1 MEMQN
6 IVIYAL
12 IGAICFAVI
21 TGGYISMTQ
30 EEEPTSTQLLT
41 GVAVGGALGSA
52 VSYFSS
58 GSLPNLKFPMV
69 GGGGDPDMKVGL
81 PTF

>member
-1 MEMQN
+1 MQMQN

-12 IGAICFAVI
+12 IGAICVAVV

-30 EEEPTSTQLLT
+30 EEEPTSSQLLA
-41 GVAVGGALGSA
+41 GVAAGGALGSA

-58 GSLPNLKFPMV
+58 MPSLTFPMI
-69 GGGGDPDMKVGL
+69 GGGGDISEMKVGL

>member
-1 MEMQN
+1 MQN
-6 IVIYAL
+6 IIIYAL
-12 IGAICFAVI
+12 IGAICVAVV

-30 EEEPTSTQLLT
+30 EEEPTTSQLFT

-58 GSLPNLKFPMV
+58 GSLSGLNFPMV

>member
-1 MEMQN
+1 MQIQN

-12 IGAICFAVI
+12 IGAICVGVV

-30 EEEPTSTQLLT
+30 DDEPTSSQLLT
-41 GVAVGGALGSA
+41 GAAVGGALGSA

-58 GSLPNLKFPMV
+58 GSLPSLKFPMV
-69 GGGGDPDMKVGL
+69 GGGESEMKVGL

>member
-1 MEMQN
+1 MQN

-12 IGAICFAVI
+12 IGAICVAVV

-30 EEEPTSTQLLT
+30 EDEPTPSQLFT

-58 GSLPNLKFPMV
+58 GASLSSLNFPMV
-69 GGGGDPDMKVGL
+69 GGGGEPDMKVGL